1 MNKFSIKKV
10 VRGANN
16 KIIGY
21 ELNSGSIVDVDEAL
35 DLARNNQLSNVTMI
49 HKDGEESSVSGIGI
63 DVSNLPEIK

>member
-21 ELNSGSIVDVDEAL
+21 ELNSGAIVDVDEAL
-35 DLARNNQLSNVTMI
+35 DLARNNQLSNI
-49 HKDGEESSVSGIGI
+49 AIIQRSGEDGRINGIGI
-63 DVSNLPEIK
+63 DASNLPEIK